1 MSAGFSSSGLS
12 ALMATAAA
20 FLWSTYFFFVLAMTP
35 GTAPSALMAY
45 PFLIGGGLYIAWAV
59 WLGHGRL
66 VLQLF
71 REPGA
76 WLRVGLIVL
85 MQLSV
90 LGATYTAG
98 AVNTSLLSLLG
109 DAAMTPLLAM
119 IVLGEGR
126 HRARSPLFLG
136 GLTTAAAG
144 AALTILAGGT
154 AGPFRGWALVIAPFV
169 PLAVGAF
176 FVLSAREGQRR
187 PTSALLGHSTFTGG
201 LVCAV
206 IAGVVPGGWSG
217 LVLTSPSVILLMI
230 GLGSTSFFVATILY
244 FAAISRSGIILP
256 TLFQVLIPIFTLGLA
271 ALLLRQIPTPLGL
284 LGIPIAVGGGI
295 LAYRGA
301 LAPEPVPPST
311 ALLDE
316 GGALAPDLPLASE
329 DRPPS
334 DVRIP

>member
-1 MSAGFSSSGLS
+1 MSAGHSASSIS
-12 ALMATAAA
+12 ALMAIGAA

-35 GTAPSALMAY
+35 GTAPTALLAY
-45 PFLIGGGLYIAWAV
+45 PFLVGGGLYVAWAA

-66 VLQLF
+66 ILQLF
-71 REPGA
+71 LEPAA
-76 WLRVGLIVL
+76 WLRVALIVI

-126 HRARSPLFLG
+126 YRARSPLFLG
-136 GLTTAAAG
+136 GLITAASG

-169 PLAVGAF
+169 PLAVGGF
-176 FVLSAREGQRR
+176 FVLSAREGQKR
-187 PTSALLGHSTFTGG
+187 PTSALVAQSTFTGG

-206 IAGVVPGGWSG
+206 IAGALPGGWSG
-217 LVLTSPSVILLMI
+217 LLVTSPHVLLLI
-230 GLGSTSFFVATILY
+230 FGLGSTSFFVATILY
-244 FAAISRSGIILP
+244 FSAISRSGIILP
-256 TLFQVLIPIFTLGLA
+256 TLFQVLIPVFTLGLA

-284 LGIPIAVGGGI
+284 FGIPIAVGGGI
-295 LAYRGA
+295 IAYRGA
-301 LAPEPVPPST
+301 LAPEPPRPSG
-311 ALLDE
+311 ALLTE

-329 DRPPS
+329 ERASS

>member
-1 MSAGFSSSGLS
+1 
-12 ALMATAAA
+12 MATAAA

-45 PFLIGGGLYIAWAV
+45 PFLVGGGLYIAWAT

-66 VLQLF
+66 VLQLY

-119 IVLGEGR
+119 IVLREGR

-154 AGPFRGWALVIAPFV
+154 AGPFRGWALIIAPFV

-217 LVLTSPSVILLMI
+217 LVLTSPHVILLMF

-301 LAPEPVPPST
+301 LTPEPVPSSA

-329 DRPPS
+329 DRPPP